1 MGVGAD
7 KAGGWEQ
14 WAEGGSPPPP
24 LSEGFETFRGKPGG
38 KRYGDDSGSGTLNSS
53 NSKSLYLFHY

>member
-24 LSEGFETFRGKPGG
+24 PFQKVLKLFGVNQGVN
-38 KRYGDDSGSGTLNSS
+38 GDDSGSGTLNSS